1 MFQLEFK
8 NVAII
13 KFEIG
18 TIMNI
23 NIMTKYGIFDRTHR
37 INMIIKHFLQT
48 IDNLMTLLYN
58 DEYIG

>member
-23 NIMTKYGIFDRTHR
+23 NIMTNTVYDYQT
-37 INMIIKHFLQT
+37 FLAI
-48 IDNLMTLLYN
+48 IDNLMTLMYN

>member
-18 TIMNI
+18 TII
-23 NIMTKYGIFDRTHR
+23 NIDIMTNGENETSVISHGSPAIWRF
-37 INMIIKHFLQT
+37 Q
-48 IDNLMTLLYN
+48 N
-58 DEYIG
+58 DKVT